1 MRRTATIGAL
11 TLDGALAVVTASA
24 SATPATKVMCGQ
36 TLTRS
41 VKLAND
47 LRDCPGD
54 GLVIGAPRITVDLN
68 GDLGIE
74 AVPGVTDGGGNR
86 ARHNGN
92 VAQCTGV
99 ACG

>member
-92 VAQCTGV
+92 VAQCTSV